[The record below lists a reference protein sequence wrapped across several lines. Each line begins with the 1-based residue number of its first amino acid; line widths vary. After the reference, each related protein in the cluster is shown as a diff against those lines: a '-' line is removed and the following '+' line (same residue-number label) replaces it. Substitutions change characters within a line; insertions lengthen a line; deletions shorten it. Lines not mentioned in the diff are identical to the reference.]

1 MILCIHFFRKNSLG
15 KIDYTKILEYFETLP
30 NFKIYYT
37 DDNVEMVY
45 SDHEFEFEYRFLITK
60 QSKVTRIYELN
71 PMYSNI
77 NFMVEIPLL
86 IPSFLAKEI
95 LTLVQKITKLFD
107 LEIYQ
112 NELKDVEPFNL
123 VDILVLFEKHRREYL
138 ENHEVTDKI
147 LYDNE
152 KLNIIC
158 KYQRSIASL
167 EDYYNHSVAVGR
179 CIPVVDHEKAVSGIS
194 YTWQFGKPAIF
205 PPYID
210 YIFIETDEETV
221 LISREDLYRILAK
234 YFIEIKTVL
243 PDLYIMKEK
252 QAKKARKEFKL
263 LKKSHLAELDFTM
276 LRLCDV
282 IEK

>member
-194 YTWQFGKPAIF
+194 YTWQFSKPAIF

-263 LKKSHLAELDFTM
+263 LKKSHLADLNFTT

>member
-1 MILCIHFFRKNSLG
+1 LYSLFSKNSLG

>member
-1 MILCIHFFRKNSLG
+1 MNLYIHFFRKNSLG

-30 NFKIYYT
+30 NFKIFYT
-37 DDNVEMVY
+37 DDHVEMTY
-45 SDHEFEFEYRFLITK
+45 NDREFEFEYRFVITK
-60 QSKVTRIYELN
+60 QSKVQRIYELN

-77 NFMVEIPLL
+77 NFMVEIPIL

-95 LTLVQKITKLFD
+95 LALVQKICKLFD

-112 NELKDVEPFNL
+112 TEFKDVEPFNL
-123 VDILVLFEKHRREYL
+123 VDVLVLFEKNRRDYF
-138 ENHEVTDKI
+138 ENHEITDAI

-152 KLNIIC
+152 KLNVLC

-167 EDYYNHSVAVGR
+167 QEYYNHHVDVGF
-179 CIPVVDHEKAVSGIS
+179 CVPVIDDAKGISGIS
-194 YTWQFGKPAIF
+194 YTWNFGRPAIF

-210 YIFIETDEETV
+210 FVFIKNEDDTILV
-221 LISREDLYRILAK
+221 KREDLYRILAK

-243 PDLYIMKEK
+243 PDLYIIKEK

-263 LKKSHLAELDFTM
+263 LKKSHMSDLKFRS